1 MPGNGEARAQD
12 RGRAGPKSSLAACG
26 GIALSL
32 LAANVAIAEEI
43 QGTDPASPGHWQ
55 VEQRF
60 GYLTTFEAAP
70 AGTPASLASQHAIT
84 GETEFS
90 YSPTDWYEIALTT
103 PYALAR
109 DSTQRSDFGALQN
122 YAVQSGGFTFKQ
134 TFIQSDREE
143 QTVFFGLVARAM
155 VMPAGTMNADF
166 FVRNTNR
173 IGGAHAPQ
181 FIQDSN
187 ARFGAMFTPIVGVH
201 LPADFEMIF
210 NANASFAVGGQG
222 SALEPSLRIVKRL
235 SDTLDVGIEH
245 FANLGPIG
253 YVLPLN
259 QQTQTL
265 YAVADTKFRGFEFSF
280 GVGYGLTAASKG
292 PALKMTIGKD
302 F

>member
-1 MPGNGEARAQD
+1 MVALGISLWTAS
-12 RGRAGPKSSLAACG
+12 AG
-26 GIALSL
+26 
-32 LAANVAIAEEI
+32 AEEI

-60 GYLTTFEAAP
+60 GYFSTFDPAAP
-70 AGTPASLASQHAIT
+70 GTAAASASHRALT

-90 YSPTDWYEIALTT
+90 YSPTEWYEIALTT
-103 PYALAR
+103 PYAFAR
-109 DSTQRSDFGALQN
+109 DSTSRSEGTTVPN

-134 TFIQSDREE
+134 TFIQVDREE
-143 QTVFFGLVARAM
+143 RTVFFGLVARAM
-155 VMPAGTMNADF
+155 IMPPGTMAPDF
-166 FVRNTNR
+166 WVPNTNR
-173 IGGAHAPQ
+173 IGGAKAPQ

-187 ARFGAMFTPIVGVH
+187 AHFGAMFTPIVGVH
-201 LPADFEMIF
+201 LPQDFEMIF
-210 NANASFAVGGQG
+210 NANVSFAVGAQG

-253 YVLPLN
+253 QVLPLN

-265 YAVADTKFRGFEFSF
+265 YAVADTKFKGFEFSF

-292 PALKMTIGKD
+292 PALKLTVGKD